1 VSVNELFGAEEYR
14 AVFEAAPDGIVIVDR
29 DGRIRD
35 LNPSAERLFGYVRD
49 ELLGRSIEDLVP
61 EEVRDVHGRERE
73 AYQEAPRA
81 RPMGIGLDLRGRRK
95 DGSDVPVEISL
106 SPMRTMRGRFVIAIV
121 RDRTERER
129 LRAFG
134 AGSLRA
140 AEDERLRIA
149 RELHDDT
156 AQRLAA
162 LLVRLRVARGAPSG
176 EKRERLLDEVHQ
188 EIVDAADAVRRIAR
202 GLRPPSL
209 DEVGLEAAI
218 RSLAR
223 AIHEAHALP
232 IEIESV
238 PEREGSR
245 LKPDAEL
252 ALYRIVQ
259 EALSNVVRH
268 AGASR
273 VRVVLE
279 RRDERTIVVVEDDGR
294 GFDPRGEADPG
305 GRGLGLVGM
314 AERARYLGGRVGIE
328 SERGQGTRVT
338 VEVPHAPDERE
349 KSHAYRRTAR

>member
-1 VSVNELFGAEEYR
+1 
-14 AVFEAAPDGIVIVDR
+14 
-29 DGRIRD
+29 
-35 LNPSAERLFGYVRD
+35 
-49 ELLGRSIEDLVP
+49 
-61 EEVRDVHGRERE
+61 
-73 AYQEAPRA
+73 
-81 RPMGIGLDLRGRRK
+81 MGVGLDLKGRRR
-95 DGSDVPVEISL
+95 DGTEVPVEISL
-106 SPMRTMRGRFVIAIV
+106 SPMKTDRGRFVIAIV

-134 AGSLRA
+134 AGALRA

-162 LLVRLRVARGAPSG
+162 LLVRLRVARGTAD
-176 EKRERLLDEVHQ
+176 EERRERLLDEVHQ
-188 EIVDAADAVRRIAR
+188 EIVEAADAVRRIAR

-209 DEVGLEAAI
+209 EEVGLEAAI

-223 AIHEAHALP
+223 AIREAHGLP
-232 IEIESV
+232 IEIETV
-238 PEREGSR
+238 TKGEGTR

-279 RRDERTIVVVEDDGR
+279 RRDERTVVVIEDDGR
-294 GFDPRGEADPG
+294 GFEPPGAADTG
-305 GRGLGLVGM
+305 GGGLGLVGM

-328 SERGQGTRVT
+328 SAGGQGTRVT
-338 VEVPHAPDERE
+338 VEVPRAPGGNRG
-349 KSHAYRRTAR
+349 